1 MTRVSAIASRVRH
14 LGIAV
19 AVLVAAS
26 GAFETIGAQVYEWTD
41 NNGDRHFATSPEQLP
56 DEARDKARVVVNA
69 APRAEA
75 PSDVITST
83 TPQPNANDGERDTL
97 FASGWDAGFG
107 AGWQAGYRAAA
118 EEQPECQA
126 QPQVVVLQS
135 QPPIVNVPL
144 NDPSGAYY
152 RPPNTLSVP
161 FDDGQSM
168 GLTSRGLMMQQRA
181 IERGW

>member
-1 MTRVSAIASRVRH
+1 M
-14 LGIAV
+14 
-19 AVLVAAS
+19 
-26 GAFETIGAQVYEWTD
+26 
-41 NNGDRHFATSPEQLP
+41 
-56 DEARDKARVVVNA
+56 VVNA

-135 QPPIVNVPL
+135 QPPVVNVPGY
-144 NDPSGAYY
+144 DPSGAYY
-152 RPPNTLSVP
+152 RPPNTLAAP
-161 FDDGQSM
+161 FDDGASI
-168 GLTSRGLMMQQRA
+168 GVTSRSAIMQQRA
-181 IERGW
+181 MERGW